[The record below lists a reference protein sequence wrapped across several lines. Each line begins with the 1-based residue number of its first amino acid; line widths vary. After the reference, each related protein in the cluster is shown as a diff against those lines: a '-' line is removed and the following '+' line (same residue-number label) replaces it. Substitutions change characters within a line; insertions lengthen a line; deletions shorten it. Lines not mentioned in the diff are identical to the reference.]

1 MKHKK
6 NTIDDL
12 VELEEIQYDPEEY
25 RKELRKERI
34 CSVILK
40 ALFALVWIGGYTYRT
55 IAIIKFAV
63 SGNMVL
69 LISGVIVTWVMT
81 IIDFTEGKR
90 IRKWFR
96 DE

>member
-12 VELEEIQYDPEEY
+12 VEVEEIQYDPEEY

-34 CSVILK
+34 CSVIFK

-90 IRKWFR
+90 IRKWFG